1 MRFLKNLQTPYM
13 GAMIKLNKRSF
24 AIDFRQ
30 DRAILMICIGIAL
43 IFWLLVKLSQTY
55 TSDKAVEL
63 SFRIPQELAFRDAPP
78 QDLVIEMEGTGWDLL
93 FEYFASTAVPLQ
105 YDLLDRRQLILSRN
119 SLRSDLQDEL
129 FSGDL
134 RITDINYDRIELV
147 LEDRV
152 TRRVPILLHSRLA
165 FAPEH
170 QLRGPVSLEP
180 DSVAI
185 TGPVSLIDSVDFWST
200 DSLIMTNLK
209 SSLNAELPL
218 QKPPR
223 EISLD
228 PRAIQAIIS
237 MEQFTQKS
245 LFVPLTVQNAP
256 DSVQVFPR
264 QIAVTCVL
272 GLSQYEKVNSA
283 DFKFIIDLDTVD
295 LQAEN
300 NAVLIKMVE
309 QPDSVR
315 NIQFTPKAAKYFIVQ
330 DSLIEQPLPSL
341 EE

>member
-1 MRFLKNLQTPYM
+1 
-13 GAMIKLNKRSF
+13 
-24 AIDFRQ
+24 
-30 DRAILMICIGIAL
+30 MICIGIAL
-43 IFWLLVKLSQTY
+43 VFWLLVKLSQTY

-63 SFRIPQELAFRDAPP
+63 SFRIPDDLAFRQAPP
-78 QDLVIEMEGTGWDLL
+78 QDVVIELEGTGWDLL
-93 FEYFASTAVPLQ
+93 FEYFASSAVPLQ
-105 YDLLDRRQLILSRN
+105 YDLLDRRGLVLSRN

-134 RITDINYDRIELV
+134 RITDINYDRIELT
-147 LEDRV
+147 LEERV
-152 TRRVPILLHSRLA
+152 TRKVPIHLHSRLT

-170 QLRGPVSLEP
+170 QLRGPVRLAP

-185 TGPVSLIDSVDFWST
+185 TGPVSLLDSIAFWPS
-200 DSLIMTNLK
+200 DSLIMTSLK
-209 SSLNAELPL
+209 SSIQANLPL

-223 EISLD
+223 EISLR
-228 PRAIQAIIS
+228 PQVVKAQIS

-256 DSVQVFPR
+256 DSIQVFPR

-283 DFKFIIDLDTVD
+283 NFQFVIDLAEVEVA
-295 LQAEN
+295 AEN
-300 NAVLIKMVE
+300 NSVLIEMTE

-315 NIQFTPKAAKYFIVQ
+315 NIQFTPRAAKYFIVQ
-330 DSLIEQPLPSL
+330 DSIPQPSGPSL